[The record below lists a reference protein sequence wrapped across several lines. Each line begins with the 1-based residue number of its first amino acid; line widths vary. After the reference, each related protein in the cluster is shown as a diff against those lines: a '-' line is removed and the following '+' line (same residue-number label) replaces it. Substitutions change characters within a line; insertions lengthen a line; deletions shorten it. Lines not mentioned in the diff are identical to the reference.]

1 MNLIKR
7 FAELASIRLSFLSL
21 FSPKQIKTGISRK
34 EWVDFALVLAISFLI
49 VVYKINKVS

>member
-21 FSPKQIKTGISRK
+21 FSPKQIKMGISRK
-34 EWVDFALVLAISFLI
+34 EWVDFALVVAISLLI